1 MMAFVLTQR
10 AAQTDVKDASDAPS
24 ASNFL
29 EREKAI
35 LGDDANQFAT
45 VEDADFDDGND
56 DLLGGGVSSPRQ
68 QRGVREP
75 VSRHHKPERGMRRHT
90 IAWGVA
96 WF

>member
-1 MMAFVLTQR
+1 MAFVLTQR

-56 DLLGGGVSSPRQ
+56 DLLGGGVSSPGNNAAFENQ
-68 QRGVREP
+68 FPDITSPNEVCGDTQ
-75 VSRHHKPERGMRRHT
+75 
-90 IAWGVA
+90 
-96 WF
+96 